1 MIEALILIALI
12 VIAEE
17 GARYARKIVKALD
30 TKHVDL
36 KANTDAME
44 ELRRS
49 IDVFTDEVRGV
60 QTYGLRIQ
68 K

>member
-1 MIEALILIALI
+1 MAEWLILIALI

-17 GARYARKIVKALD
+17 GARYARRIIKALD
-30 TKHVDL
+30 RG
-36 KANTDAME
+36 TDASV
-44 ELRRS
+44 ELQMTLNAC
-49 IDVFTDEVRGV
+49 IDEVRGV